1 MSKNKTKALG
11 KAVIVLLSIAIVV
24 FLLLPF
30 LDSSASDGKSGN
42 SKGKKAIA
50 QIFTS
55 NPLTDLAKKIFAMF
69 KKENP
74 QQKPQSYAYAESED
88 FAEWTAE
95 QRAAAEHDAVAA
107 DASETTS
114 VDANFNYSEGA
125 SMIDEDGEWIL
136 VRQTTPE
143 ASQKGMHDIT
153 SKESAYDRLVRQER
167 AAKYTGKATDAA
179 GPAIPDSKWAR
190 LWKPIKNFFGGED
203 EASAPQTP
211 NTERFMLA
219 SADSGFGSNAFKRGR
234 IGKPTDA
241 QIPGRIGPSFGNM
254 GGDGASLSEM
264 MDLDLV
270 LDRTRDALLENA
282 KKTLK
287 PEQYKNVEKEIN
299 NLREEE
305 HRKAEMAVAK
315 QIADAAA
322 NTTPVENLIEKTF
335 SAGTSGSSSLYNN
348 SNMPLSSIPSP
359 LTKSQKQLLQIQNLD
374 KIRTTFDVPGF
385 RQQPKILA
393 VMGKAEQFNPKYI
406 QDANADEETKLVAD
420 FYQILLEQN
429 KCSEQ
434 DCVWVMVR
442 PALPIEESQNSIEA
456 SQNSMTHL
464 QDSIE
469 AAGFQP
475 VGSKTGE
482 KQITARLMAEFA
494 VKQYE
499 QGFEKGMDLSILEQ
513 ELETMKDS
521 IEEDGEFSVY
531 TAEDISQKEKEIAQ
545 LSEEVRLDEEAQQ
558 EEWNKKK
565 EELDRLPKNYYPLP
579 VKEFKELIAA
589 PKHDEKDTEQHGH
602 GPEHKEMPFI
612 LGNARVINELVQEQV
627 IEHPTK
633 VIIDTE
639 NKIMDVSQTG
649 DDYTRSQLITDA
661 SIETFIRNKNLID
674 NAAKNLTSQ
683 GSKIILHYNM
693 ENEREALQN
702 SAGKSADEIMG
713 L

>member
-234 IGKPTDA
+234 IGKSAGKA
-241 QIPGRIGPSFGNM
+241 QIPGSLGTGFSNTADAP
-254 GGDGASLSEM
+254 SLSEL

-270 LDRTRDALLENA
+270 LSRTKDGLLENA

-287 PEQYKNVEKEIN
+287 PEQYEKVSKEIEKRMLIN
-299 NLREEE
+299 
-305 HRKAEMAVAK
+305 HQKASAEIAK
-315 QIADAAA
+315 NIENAAQNSQA
-322 NTTPVENLIEKTF
+322 NNLIEKTF
-335 SAGTSGSSSLYNN
+335 YAGESGSSSLYSSSTEQNGAGLE
-348 SNMPLSSIPSP
+348 LSLPIVEDD
-359 LTKSQKQLLQIQNLD
+359 QKVMQQQNLD
-374 KIRTTFDVPGF
+374 TIRRTFDVPGF
-385 RQQPKILA
+385 RHTPQMIA
-393 VMGKAEQFNPKYI
+393 VLGKTEDFDPTLLQENNEQSVHVSDY
-406 QDANADEETKLVAD
+406 
-420 FYQILLEQN
+420 YQLLLEKN
-429 KCSEQ
+429 KCKEKG
-434 DCVWVMVR
+434 CVWVMLK
-442 PALPIEESQNSIEA
+442 PPSEENEQQQARLQGSIA
-456 SQNSMTHL
+456 
-464 QDSIE
+464 

-475 VGSKTGE
+475 LGVEREIEDIDQSYF
-482 KQITARLMAEFA
+482 MAEFSL
-494 VKQYE
+494 KQMDE
-499 QGFEKGMDLSILEQ
+499 DLNDDIDLSMAESALQ
-513 ELETMKDS
+513 DM
-521 IEEDGEFSVY
+521 EEDIAKDNIFGY
-531 TAEDISQKEKEIAQ
+531 TEEQVIAQ
-545 LSEEVRLDEEAQQ
+545 
-558 EEWNKKK
+558 KK
-565 EELDRLPKNYYPLP
+565 EVARLQAEYEERQEANFREWKETREELKTLSRNYYPLP
-579 VKEFKELIAA
+579 NDEFKKLIAG
-589 PKHDEKDTEQHGH
+589 PEQEKDEKGH
-602 GPEHKEMPFI
+602 ASKHTHKDMPFI
-612 LGNARVINELVQEQV
+612 LGNAAAINNLVKDNL
-627 IEHPTK
+627 IEDPCK
-633 VIIDTE
+633 VIVDTDD
-639 NKIMDVSQTG
+639 KIMDVSKTK
-649 DDYTRSQLITDA
+649 DDRERSSLITEA
-661 SIETFIRNKNLID
+661 SMRTFTRNKAAFD
-674 NAAKNLTSQ
+674 NAAQDLTAHGNKLIMQYS
-683 GSKIILHYNM
+683 M
-693 ENEREALQN
+693 ENVQEELQK

>member
-234 IGKPTDA
+234 IGKSAGKA
-241 QIPGRIGPSFGNM
+241 QIPGSLGTGFSNTADAP
-254 GGDGASLSEM
+254 SLSEL

-270 LDRTRDALLENA
+270 LSRTKDGLLENA

-287 PEQYKNVEKEIN
+287 PEQYEKVSKEIEKRMLIN
-299 NLREEE
+299 
-305 HRKAEMAVAK
+305 HQKASAEIAK
-315 QIADAAA
+315 NIENAAQNSQAD
-322 NTTPVENLIEKTF
+322 NLIEKTF
-335 SAGTSGSSSLYNN
+335 YAGESGSSSLYSSSTEQNGTGLE
-348 SNMPLSSIPSP
+348 LSLPIVEED
-359 LTKSQKQLLQIQNLD
+359 KKMMQQQNLD
-374 KIRTTFDVPGF
+374 TIRRTFDVPGF
-385 RQQPKILA
+385 RHTPQMIA
-393 VMGKAEQFNPKYI
+393 VLGKTEDFNPTLLQENNEQSVNVSAY
-406 QDANADEETKLVAD
+406 
-420 FYQILLEQN
+420 YQVLLEKN
-429 KCSEQ
+429 KCKEKG
-434 DCVWVMVR
+434 CVWVMLK
-442 PALPIEESQNSIEA
+442 PPSEENEQQQARLQGSIA
-456 SQNSMTHL
+456 
-464 QDSIE
+464 

-475 VGSKTGE
+475 LGVEREVEDIDQSYFMAQFSLKQMGE
-482 KQITARLMAEFA
+482 DFIADIDLSMAESA
-494 VKQYE
+494 LQD
-499 QGFEKGMDLSILEQ
+499 M
-513 ELETMKDS
+513 
-521 IEEDGEFSVY
+521 EEDIAKDNIFGFTEEEV
-531 TAEDISQKEKEIAQ
+531 IAQ
-545 LSEEVRLDEEAQQ
+545 
-558 EEWNKKK
+558 KK
-565 EELDRLPKNYYPLP
+565 EVAKLQAEYDARQEANRREWEETREELKTLSRNYYPLP
-579 VKEFKELIAA
+579 NDEFKKLIAG
-589 PKHDEKDTEQHGH
+589 PEQEKDEKGH
-602 GPEHKEMPFI
+602 ASKHTHKDMPFI
-612 LGNARVINELVQEQV
+612 LGNAAAINNLVKDNL
-627 IEHPTK
+627 IEDPCK
-633 VIIDTE
+633 VIVDTDD
-639 NKIMDVSQTG
+639 KIMDVSKTK
-649 DDYTRSQLITDA
+649 DDRERSSLITEA
-661 SIETFIRNKNLID
+661 SMRTFTRNKAAFD
-674 NAAKNLTSQ
+674 NAAQDLTAHGNKLIMQYS
-683 GSKIILHYNM
+683 M
-693 ENEREALQN
+693 ENVQEELQK

>member
-234 IGKPTDA
+234 IGKSAGKA
-241 QIPGRIGPSFGNM
+241 QIPGSLGTGFSNTADAP
-254 GGDGASLSEM
+254 SLSEL

-270 LDRTRDALLENA
+270 LSRTKDGLLENA

-287 PEQYKNVEKEIN
+287 PEQYEKVSKEIEKRMLIN
-299 NLREEE
+299 
-305 HRKAEMAVAK
+305 HQKASAEIAK
-315 QIADAAA
+315 NIENAAQNSQA
-322 NTTPVENLIEKTF
+322 NNLIEKTF
-335 SAGTSGSSSLYNN
+335 YAGESGSSSLYSSSTEQNGAGLE
-348 SNMPLSSIPSP
+348 LSLPIVEDD
-359 LTKSQKQLLQIQNLD
+359 QKVMQQQNLD
-374 KIRTTFDVPGF
+374 TIRRTFDVPGF
-385 RQQPKILA
+385 RHTPQMIA
-393 VMGKAEQFNPKYI
+393 VLGKTEDFNPTLLQENNEQSVHVSDY
-406 QDANADEETKLVAD
+406 
-420 FYQILLEQN
+420 YQLLLEKN
-429 KCSEQ
+429 KCKEKG
-434 DCVWVMVR
+434 CVWVMLK
-442 PALPIEESQNSIEA
+442 PPSEENEQQQARLQGSIA
-456 SQNSMTHL
+456 
-464 QDSIE
+464 

-475 VGSKTGE
+475 LGVEREIEDIDQSYF
-482 KQITARLMAEFA
+482 MAEFSL
-494 VKQYE
+494 KQMDE
-499 QGFEKGMDLSILEQ
+499 DLNDDIDLSMAESALQ
-513 ELETMKDS
+513 DM
-521 IEEDGEFSVY
+521 EEDIAKDNIFGY
-531 TAEDISQKEKEIAQ
+531 TE
-545 LSEEVRLDEEAQQ
+545 EEVIALASQFVEVFHENGKKQ
-558 EEWNKKK
+558 E
-565 EELDRLPKNYYPLP
+565 
-579 VKEFKELIAA
+579 
-589 PKHDEKDTEQHGH
+589 
-602 GPEHKEMPFI
+602 
-612 LGNARVINELVQEQV
+612 
-627 IEHPTK
+627 
-633 VIIDTE
+633 
-639 NKIMDVSQTG
+639 
-649 DDYTRSQLITDA
+649 
-661 SIETFIRNKNLID
+661 
-674 NAAKNLTSQ
+674 
-683 GSKIILHYNM
+683 
-693 ENEREALQN
+693 
-702 SAGKSADEIMG
+702 KS
-713 L
+713 

>member
-234 IGKPTDA
+234 IGKSAGKA
-241 QIPGRIGPSFGNM
+241 QIPGSLGTGFSNTADAP
-254 GGDGASLSEM
+254 SLSEL

-270 LDRTRDALLENA
+270 LSRTKDGLLENA

-287 PEQYKNVEKEIN
+287 PEQYEKVSKEIEKRMLIN
-299 NLREEE
+299 
-305 HRKAEMAVAK
+305 HQKASAEIAK
-315 QIADAAA
+315 NIENAAQNSQA
-322 NTTPVENLIEKTF
+322 NNLIEKTF
-335 SAGTSGSSSLYNN
+335 YAGESGSSSLYSSSTEQNGAGLE
-348 SNMPLSSIPSP
+348 LSLPIVEDD
-359 LTKSQKQLLQIQNLD
+359 QKVMQQQNLD
-374 KIRTTFDVPGF
+374 TIRRTFDVPGF
-385 RQQPKILA
+385 RHTPQMIA
-393 VMGKAEQFNPKYI
+393 VLGKTEDFDPTLLQENNEQSVHVSDY
-406 QDANADEETKLVAD
+406 
-420 FYQILLEQN
+420 YQLLLEKN
-429 KCSEQ
+429 KCKEKG
-434 DCVWVMVR
+434 CVWVMLK
-442 PALPIEESQNSIEA
+442 PPSEENEQQQARLQGSIA
-456 SQNSMTHL
+456 
-464 QDSIE
+464 

-475 VGSKTGE
+475 LGVEREIEDIDQSYF
-482 KQITARLMAEFA
+482 MAEFSL
-494 VKQYE
+494 KQMDE
-499 QGFEKGMDLSILEQ
+499 DLNDDIDLSMAESALQ
-513 ELETMKDS
+513 DM
-521 IEEDGEFSVY
+521 EEDIAKDNIFGY
-531 TAEDISQKEKEIAQ
+531 TEEEVIAQ
-545 LSEEVRLDEEAQQ
+545 
-558 EEWNKKK
+558 KK
-565 EELDRLPKNYYPLP
+565 EVARLQAEYEERQEANFREWKETREELKTLSRNYYPLP
-579 VKEFKELIAA
+579 NDEFKKLIAG
-589 PKHDEKDTEQHGH
+589 PEQEKDEKGH
-602 GPEHKEMPFI
+602 ASKHTHKDMPFI
-612 LGNARVINELVQEQV
+612 LGNAAAINNLVKDNL
-627 IEHPTK
+627 IEDPCK
-633 VIIDTE
+633 VIVDTDD
-639 NKIMDVSQTG
+639 KIMDVSKTK
-649 DDYTRSQLITDA
+649 DDRERSSLITEA
-661 SIETFIRNKNLID
+661 SMRTFTRNKAAFD
-674 NAAKNLTSQ
+674 NAAQDLTAHGNKLIMQYS
-683 GSKIILHYNM
+683 M
-693 ENEREALQN
+693 ENVQEELQK

>member
-234 IGKPTDA
+234 IGKSAGKA
-241 QIPGRIGPSFGNM
+241 QIPGSLGTGFSNTADAP
-254 GGDGASLSEM
+254 SLSEL

-270 LDRTRDALLENA
+270 LSRTKDGLLENA

-287 PEQYKNVEKEIN
+287 PEQYEKVSKEIEKRMLIN
-299 NLREEE
+299 
-305 HRKAEMAVAK
+305 HQKASAEIAK
-315 QIADAAA
+315 NIENAAQNSQA
-322 NTTPVENLIEKTF
+322 NNLIEKTF
-335 SAGTSGSSSLYNN
+335 YAGESGSSSLYSSSTEQNGAGLE
-348 SNMPLSSIPSP
+348 LSLPIVEDD
-359 LTKSQKQLLQIQNLD
+359 QKVMQQQNLD
-374 KIRTTFDVPGF
+374 TIRRTFDVPGF
-385 RQQPKILA
+385 RHTPQMIA
-393 VMGKAEQFNPKYI
+393 VLGKTEDFDPTLLQENNEQSVHVSDY
-406 QDANADEETKLVAD
+406 
-420 FYQILLEQN
+420 YQLLLEKN
-429 KCSEQ
+429 KCKEKG
-434 DCVWVMVR
+434 CVWVMLK
-442 PALPIEESQNSIEA
+442 PPSEENEQQQARLQGSIA
-456 SQNSMTHL
+456 
-464 QDSIE
+464 

-475 VGSKTGE
+475 LGVEREIEDIDQSYF
-482 KQITARLMAEFA
+482 MAEFSL
-494 VKQYE
+494 KQMDE
-499 QGFEKGMDLSILEQ
+499 DLNDDIDLSMAESALQ
-513 ELETMKDS
+513 DM
-521 IEEDGEFSVY
+521 EEDIAKDNIFGY
-531 TAEDISQKEKEIAQ
+531 TEEEVIAQ
-545 LSEEVRLDEEAQQ
+545 KKEVARLQAEYEERQEANFR
-558 EEWNKKK
+558 EWKETK
-565 EELDRLPKNYYPLP
+565 EELKTLSRNYYPLP
-579 VKEFKELIAA
+579 NDEFKKLIAGG
-589 PKHDEKDTEQHGH
+589 PEQEKDEKGH
-602 GPEHKEMPFI
+602 ASKHTHKDMPFI
-612 LGNARVINELVQEQV
+612 LGNAAAINNLVKDNL
-627 IEHPTK
+627 IEDPCK
-633 VIIDTE
+633 VIVDTDD
-639 NKIMDVSQTG
+639 KIMDVSKTK
-649 DDYTRSQLITDA
+649 DDRERSSLITEA
-661 SIETFIRNKNLID
+661 SMRTFTRNKAAFD
-674 NAAKNLTSQ
+674 NAAQDLTAHGNKLIMQYS
-683 GSKIILHYNM
+683 M
-693 ENEREALQN
+693 ENVQEELQK

>member
-234 IGKPTDA
+234 IGKSAGKA
-241 QIPGRIGPSFGNM
+241 QIPGSLGSLGTGFSNTADAP
-254 GGDGASLSEM
+254 SLSEL

-270 LDRTRDALLENA
+270 LSRTKDGLLENA

-287 PEQYKNVEKEIN
+287 PEQYEKVSKEIEKRMLIN
-299 NLREEE
+299 
-305 HRKAEMAVAK
+305 HQKASAEIAK
-315 QIADAAA
+315 NIENAAQNSQA
-322 NTTPVENLIEKTF
+322 NNLIEKTF
-335 SAGTSGSSSLYNN
+335 YAGESGSSSLYSSSTEQNGAGLE
-348 SNMPLSSIPSP
+348 LSLPIVEDD
-359 LTKSQKQLLQIQNLD
+359 QKVMQQQNLD
-374 KIRTTFDVPGF
+374 TIRRTFDVPGF
-385 RQQPKILA
+385 RHTPQMIA
-393 VMGKAEQFNPKYI
+393 VLGKTEDFDPTLLQENNEQSVHVSDY
-406 QDANADEETKLVAD
+406 
-420 FYQILLEQN
+420 YQLLLEKN
-429 KCSEQ
+429 KCKEKG
-434 DCVWVMVR
+434 CVWVMLK
-442 PALPIEESQNSIEA
+442 PPSEENEQQQARLQGSIA
-456 SQNSMTHL
+456 
-464 QDSIE
+464 

-475 VGSKTGE
+475 LGVEREIEDIDQSYF
-482 KQITARLMAEFA
+482 MAEFSL
-494 VKQYE
+494 KQMDE
-499 QGFEKGMDLSILEQ
+499 DLNDDIDLSMAESALQ
-513 ELETMKDS
+513 DM
-521 IEEDGEFSVY
+521 EEDIAKDNIFGY
-531 TAEDISQKEKEIAQ
+531 TEEEVIAQ
-545 LSEEVRLDEEAQQ
+545 
-558 EEWNKKK
+558 KK
-565 EELDRLPKNYYPLP
+565 E
-579 VKEFKELIAA
+579 V
-589 PKHDEKDTEQHGH
+589 
-602 GPEHKEMPFI
+602 
-612 LGNARVINELVQEQV
+612 
-627 IEHPTK
+627 
-633 VIIDTE
+633 
-639 NKIMDVSQTG
+639 
-649 DDYTRSQLITDA
+649 
-661 SIETFIRNKNLID
+661 
-674 NAAKNLTSQ
+674 
-683 GSKIILHYNM
+683 
-693 ENEREALQN
+693 
-702 SAGKSADEIMG
+702 
-713 L
+713 

>member
-234 IGKPTDA
+234 IGKSAGKA
-241 QIPGRIGPSFGNM
+241 QIPGSLGTGFSNTADAP
-254 GGDGASLSEM
+254 SLSEL

-270 LDRTRDALLENA
+270 LSRTKDGLLENA

-287 PEQYKNVEKEIN
+287 PEQYEKVSKEIEKRMLIN
-299 NLREEE
+299 
-305 HRKAEMAVAK
+305 HQKASAEIAK
-315 QIADAAA
+315 NIENAAQNSQA
-322 NTTPVENLIEKTF
+322 NNLIEKTF
-335 SAGTSGSSSLYNN
+335 YAGESGSSSLYSSSTEQNGAGLE
-348 SNMPLSSIPSP
+348 LSLPIVEDD
-359 LTKSQKQLLQIQNLD
+359 QKVMQQQNLD
-374 KIRTTFDVPGF
+374 TIRRTFDVPGF
-385 RQQPKILA
+385 RHTPQMIA
-393 VMGKAEQFNPKYI
+393 VLGKTEDFNPTLLQENNEQSVHVSDY
-406 QDANADEETKLVAD
+406 
-420 FYQILLEQN
+420 YQLLLEKN
-429 KCSEQ
+429 KCKEKG
-434 DCVWVMVR
+434 CVWVMLK
-442 PALPIEESQNSIEA
+442 PPSEENEQQQARLQGSIA
-456 SQNSMTHL
+456 
-464 QDSIE
+464 

-475 VGSKTGE
+475 LGVEREIEDIDQSYF
-482 KQITARLMAEFA
+482 MAEFSL
-494 VKQYE
+494 KQMDE
-499 QGFEKGMDLSILEQ
+499 DLNDDIDLSMAESALQ
-513 ELETMKDS
+513 DM
-521 IEEDGEFSVY
+521 EEDIAKDNIFGY
-531 TAEDISQKEKEIAQ
+531 TEEEVIAQ
-545 LSEEVRLDEEAQQ
+545 KKEVARLQAEYEERQEANFR
-558 EEWNKKK
+558 EWKETK
-565 EELDRLPKNYYPLP
+565 EELKTLSRNYYPLP
-579 VKEFKELIAA
+579 NDEFKKLIAG
-589 PKHDEKDTEQHGH
+589 PEQEKDEKGH
-602 GPEHKEMPFI
+602 ASKHTHKDMPFI
-612 LGNARVINELVQEQV
+612 LGNAAAINNLVKDNL
-627 IEHPTK
+627 IEDPCK
-633 VIIDTE
+633 VIVDTDD
-639 NKIMDVSQTG
+639 KIMDVSKTK
-649 DDYTRSQLITDA
+649 DDRERSSLITEA
-661 SIETFIRNKNLID
+661 SMRTFTRNKAAFD
-674 NAAKNLTSQ
+674 NAAQDLTAHGNKLIMQYS
-683 GSKIILHYNM
+683 M
-693 ENEREALQN
+693 ENVQEELQK